1 MYSSRQIKEI
11 NLIILFME
19 VVYWITLVMFLANIV
34 WVLFTPVS
42 VLTSTN
48 MFSILLSLIVWRLLA
63 VLNVVIDSW
72 LRAHLD
78 IIVNS
83 MIMHGFVRIIEPP
96 KRKNDNDIEN

>member
-19 VVYWITLVMFLANIV
+19 VIYWITLVMFLANIV

-42 VLTSTN
+42 VLTSAN
-48 MFSILLSLIVWRLLA
+48 MFSILLSLIVWRLLV

-96 KRKNDNDIEN
+96 KKEK